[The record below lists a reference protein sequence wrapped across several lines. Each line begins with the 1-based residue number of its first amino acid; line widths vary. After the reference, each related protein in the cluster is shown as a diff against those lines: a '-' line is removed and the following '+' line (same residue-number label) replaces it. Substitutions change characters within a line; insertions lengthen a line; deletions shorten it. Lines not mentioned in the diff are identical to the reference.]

1 MSFKLAEYKEPDF
14 TKKMFTD
21 APNAS
26 LVRAPHAKAA
36 PKGFHATSIFPEY
49 FKVDGKWHLAKD
61 SRKDKSGG
69 IQKHQGRRYDSHR
82 QDGRRQRRYLCP
94 R

>member
-26 LVRAPHAKAA
+26 LVRAHAKAA

-49 FKVDGKWHLAKD
+49 FKVDGKMAF
-61 SRKDKSGG
+61 GPG
-69 IQKHQGRRYDSHR
+69 QNGRR
-82 QDGRRQRRYLCP
+82 RYGTEK

>member
-1 MSFKLAEYKEPDF
+1 MSHRREVSDMSFKLAEYKEPDF

-49 FKVDGKWHLAKD
+49 FKTEN
-61 SRKDKSGG
+61 G
-69 IQKHQGRRYDSHR
+69 IWLRTAEWTPCRYGTEKR
-82 QDGRRQRRYLCP
+82 
-94 R
+94 